1 MSPPESTPCAK
12 RRPNS
17 AAAVMYPSPRRIGSE
32 CLMLKK
38 EYRTYLQYRV
48 YLLAQLAQA
57 NKDMVGR
64 HDRNCNYQ
72 EGQVDALTIALE
84 EHDRLFRAGQ
94 PA

>member
-1 MSPPESTPCAK
+1 
-12 RRPNS
+12 
-17 AAAVMYPSPRRIGSE
+17 
-32 CLMLKK
+32 MLKK

-57 NKDMVGR
+57 NKDVVGSR
-64 HDRNCNYQ
+64 RDRSYHYQ
-72 EGQVDALTIALE
+72 KGQINALAVALE

>member
-1 MSPPESTPCAK
+1 
-12 RRPNS
+12 
-17 AAAVMYPSPRRIGSE
+17 
-32 CLMLKK
+32 MLTK

-57 NKDMVGR
+57 NEDVVGGR
-64 HDRNCNYQ
+64 EGRSCHFQ
-72 EGQVDALTIALE
+72 EGQISALAVALE

>member
-1 MSPPESTPCAK
+1 
-12 RRPNS
+12 
-17 AAAVMYPSPRRIGSE
+17 
-32 CLMLKK
+32 MLKK

-48 YLLAQLAQA
+48 YLLAQLADA
-57 NKDMVGR
+57 SNDVVGR

-72 EGQVDALTIALE
+72 EGQSSALTDALE

>member
-1 MSPPESTPCAK
+1 
-12 RRPNS
+12 
-17 AAAVMYPSPRRIGSE
+17 
-32 CLMLKK
+32 MLKK

-57 NKDMVGR
+57 NKDMTGR
-64 HDRNCNYQ
+64 RDPDCRYRD
-72 EGQVDALTIALE
+72 GQVNALTIALEQHDGKSDYHKGQVTALTVALE

>member
-1 MSPPESTPCAK
+1 
-12 RRPNS
+12 
-17 AAAVMYPSPRRIGSE
+17 
-32 CLMLKK
+32 MLKK

-57 NKDMVGR
+57 TKALTDRPDRTSNHHLNGQVNALMIALEE
-64 HDRNCNYQ
+64 HDGNSDYH
-72 EGQVDALTIALE
+72 EGQVDALTVALE

>member
-1 MSPPESTPCAK
+1 
-12 RRPNS
+12 
-17 AAAVMYPSPRRIGSE
+17 
-32 CLMLKK
+32 MLKK

-57 NKDMVGR
+57 NKDVGGR
-64 HDRNCNYQ
+64 QDRSCHYR
-72 EGQVDALTIALE
+72 EGQINALAVALE